1 MIGFS
6 VGTYGYYCS
15 KGDACIFYLFL
26 SMVGIARGCVQEKYI
41 YWSSDSCGFSG
52 EVTKCSESMEYQLG
66 SVTGT
71 GIDSSKKT
79 RTKTSQNNRKE
90 TELLRN
96 GVGITSGPIKAEI
109 QLGCIRPIQ

>member
-1 MIGFS
+1 MGITAPKVMHAF
-6 VGTYGYYCS
+6 
-15 KGDACIFYLFL
+15 FYLFL